1 MVVDTEVEESIPLYQ
16 AFIWFIVGLF
26 MLWFG
31 SDWIISSSSNIARFF
46 GLSDWLIGLTIVSIG
61 TSLPEVAAA
70 IAGVSKG
77 KHDLAIG
84 NIVGSNI
91 FMMLVV
97 CGSVFAM
104 LAEPIDLSSLAT
116 DFVMMAVA
124 SLLFIFTV
132 WWPEGDKKIS
142 RKEGAL
148 LTVSFCIYL
157 TYVCMTR

>member
-1 MVVDTEVEESIPLYQ
+1 
-16 AFIWFIVGLF
+16 

-70 IAGVSKG
+70 IAGVC

-132 WWPEGDKKIS
+132 YGLREIKKYQGK
-142 RKEGAL
+142 RGL
-148 LTVSFCIYL
+148 Y
-157 TYVCMTR
+157 